1 MKSRK
6 WFLVGI
12 AAASL
17 LGVPHAFAQQ
27 AASEPVR
34 TETQDTNIRA
44 YVELLRSDVS
54 AKRTFIYTNI
64 MQLNDD
70 QAAKFWPIY
79 REYELELN
87 KLNDQKIEGIKEYAR
102 TYANMTDAKADELAA
117 LALELENKR
126 NDLKKK
132 YHDKMRDQL
141 GGIIAARFLQVEN
154 QILMLIDLEI
164 ASSLP
169 IVQ

>member
-1 MKSRK
+1 MNSRK
-6 WFLVGI
+6 WFLVEL
-12 AAASL
+12 AAVL
-17 LGVPHAFAQQ
+17 LLTVPRTFAQQ
-27 AASEPVR
+27 AANAPAR

-44 YVELLRSDVS
+44 YVELLRADVNE
-54 AKRTFIYTNI
+54 KRTLIYTNI
-64 MQLNDD
+64 MQLNDE

-79 REYELELN
+79 REYDMELN

-102 TYANMTDAKADELAA
+102 NYSNMTDAKADEIAT

-126 NDLKKK
+126 NELKKTYYTK
-132 YHDKMRDQL
+132 IREAL
-141 GGIIAARFLQVEN
+141 GGLIAARFLQVEN
-154 QILMLIDLEI
+154 QILMVLDLQI